1 MIHKPSESQK
11 QCLKHRPQPLLLA
24 TLWIGILGMGS
35 FNAYR
40 PATASELTIP
50 ESASE
55 TAPPAAPESMTPAAI
70 PEPAVSEAAAP
81 EPAALPNEPATDFYS
96 KTAPAPQE
104 QPVQAGPL
112 PAPNQAQSDPDIDTK
127 AYSIGATEPYNAP
140 DNVVVNERSSGCQAT
155 LATGQSVSSNLC
167 GAPPARQLYTMP
179 SRSATQPAWA
189 SVPPN
194 WGGSQ
199 VSAQTVQNTLQ
210 YSVAPP
216 RNLSIKPVTGSNPLK
231 WIFPN
236 GERMI
241 FPLPIPVDITSVFGG
256 RIHPITG
263 EWRFH
268 SGTDLGAPMGTPVL
282 AAYSGR
288 VSIAEF
294 LGGYGLSILLDHN
307 QGNEETRYGH
317 LSEVFVKPGQWVQQ
331 GTVIGLVGSTGNST
345 GPHLHFETLQANQGS
360 MVAVDPTMELQT
372 TLAQLATALQTA
384 RLTVKSPA
392 KQLTNQPIDQ
402 PVAKQFGN
410 RLASQPAS
418 QSIKQQVKQAVT
430 PSSVGL
436 N

>member
-1 MIHKPSESQK
+1 MGLRFMIHELSKSHQR
-11 QCLKHRPQPLLLA
+11 LKHRPQPLLLT
-24 TLWIGILGMGS
+24 TLWLGILGLGS
-35 FNAYR
+35 FNTYR
-40 PATASELTIP
+40 PAVAQELTIP
-50 ESASE
+50 ESAPEAAQPVAPIAPAPEAAAPVAPVLPNEPVTDFYSE
-55 TAPPAAPESMTPAAI
+55 TAP
-70 PEPAVSEAAAP
+70 V
-81 EPAALPNEPATDFYS
+81 
-96 KTAPAPQE
+96 PQE
-104 QPVQAGPL
+104 KPAQAEL
-112 PAPNQAQSDPDIDTK
+112 PAEPIQAQSDPDIDTK
-127 AYSIGATEPYNAP
+127 AYSIGATEPYTSP
-140 DNVVVNERSSGCQAT
+140 DSVVVNERSSGCQAT
-155 LATGQSVSSNLC
+155 LAAGQAISSNLC
-167 GAPPARQLYTMP
+167 GAPPAQQLYTMP

-189 SVPPN
+189 SVPTR

-216 RNLSIKPVTGSNPLK
+216 RNLAIKPATGSNPLK
-231 WIFPN
+231 WILPN

-241 FPLPIPVDITSVFGG
+241 FPLPIPVDITSVFGW
-256 RIHPITG
+256 RVHPTSG

-307 QGNEETRYGH
+307 QGGEETRYGH
-317 LSEVFVKPGQWVQQ
+317 LSEIFVKPGQWVQQ

-372 TLAQLATALQTA
+372 TLTQLATALQTA
-384 RLTVKSPA
+384 RLTVKSSA
-392 KQLTNQPIDQ
+392 NQLANQ
-402 PVAKQFGN
+402 PVAKQFN
-410 RLASQPAS
+410 PQLASQPA
-418 QSIKQQVKQAVT
+418 KQQMKQSVT